1 MYSLCDQRHKI
12 MILFI
17 VIRKMKQLRGVHK
30 SKNPIGKK
38 NGWKMKLHC
47 YYYSKKI
54 LKNPIISFEMNFNQ
68 FTCFVTK
75 SLKILAYMPCY
86 SLNLYLF
93 KDYKYVNKLDI
104 VYSYI

>member
-1 MYSLCDQRHKI
+1 MDEKWSC
-12 MILFI
+12 I
-17 VIRKMKQLRGVHK
+17 VIIIL
-30 SKNPIGKK
+30 NFF
-38 NGWKMKLHC
+38 
-47 YYYSKKI
+47 

-75 SLKILAYMPCY
+75 SLKILTYMPCT